1 MSFGLTNAPVA
12 FMDLMNRVFRSV
24 LDRFVIVFIDDILV
38 YSRSEAEHELH
49 LSYVLQT
56 LREHQLY
63 AKFSKCEFW
72 LDRVAFLGHVISI
85 ESVYVDPQ
93 KVEVVLNWE
102 QPTSVTEVQNFL
114 GLAGYYRCLVENFS
128 RIAAPLLSG
137 MKSVKKVFKNLS
149 KG

>member
-1 MSFGLTNAPVA
+1 M
-12 FMDLMNRVFRSV
+12 
-24 LDRFVIVFIDDILV
+24 
-38 YSRSEAEHELH
+38 
-49 LSYVLQT
+49 
-56 LREHQLY
+56 
-63 AKFSKCEFW
+63 
-72 LDRVAFLGHVISI
+72 ISI